1 MWVRESVLIWIW
13 SVFSWN
19 PLKTTVR
26 LEGLPFDPIVAW
38 KQQQQKRKQQ
48 LQTMFSKKER
58 KRKRKDVGKMK
69 AQVENRKSAWGGNW
83 SPMRWEEAA
92 SMAPLLQFPCLFTDF
107 PFVFFAF
114 CNLSSFF
121 YIFATF
127 IWFHKT
133 LFLRTLFVVCF
144 EYFKTWFFFFF

>member
-38 KQQQQKRKQQ
+38 KQQQQQRKQQ

-92 SMAPLLQFPCLFTDF
+92 SMAPLLQFPCLSSFLFCLSQSIF
-107 PFVFFAF
+107 PFWLKSKTYPVVISVIEVSI
-114 CNLSSFF
+114 LSF
-121 YIFATF
+121 
-127 IWFHKT
+127 
-133 LFLRTLFVVCF
+133 
-144 EYFKTWFFFFF
+144 